1 MHEQLIAA
9 VVEEIGPELRGR
21 LFGKVWLLGRDRLA
35 ADFRLSENRFLF
47 VSLDPSAPRL
57 HLVGRRV
64 RDLEKQSLPP
74 SSFALTLRKQ
84 LGGAV
89 LRSLA
94 KDEGERVVRF
104 SFAAQDAA
112 GSAHAR
118 TLIAQLTGRTANL
131 FLLDEDARVIDTL
144 RPARGEGQEA
154 GETYQPP
161 QRGPRA
167 LAASDPPQFER
178 GPHDSLSA
186 ALDEHFGRLEA
197 ARAFDA
203 RVSTHRARLRREIER
218 RRKLERNLAADMS
231 AHGDADAHKRAG
243 DLLLANIATAVR
255 AGGRVRLTDYFA
267 EDAPTIEIE
276 IDEHATFQE
285 EAARRFALYT
295 RAKRAAQEVARR
307 REELRSELVP
317 LEARLAEIELIAA
330 ARDEASLADFD
341 GRAAG
346 GKKDF
351 GRANKAAA
359 RHVGGA
365 SESVK
370 TSAGGKAKAAGGRGA
385 AASFSGARRYLS
397 TDGYEILVGRAARDN
412 DQLTFKVARSH
423 DLWLHAADYPGSH
436 VVVRNRARGA
446 DIPQRTVHEAA
457 QLAAYFSQA
466 KRDSKV
472 AVNYALRKFVSKPK
486 GAAHGL
492 VRLSSFRTLLV
503 EPREGVE
510 RVG

>member
-9 VVEEIGPELRGR
+9 VVEEIAPELRGR
-21 LFGKVWLLGRDRLA
+21 AFGKVWLLGRDRLA

-57 HLVGRRV
+57 HLVERRV

-112 GSAHAR
+112 GSTHAR

-178 GPHDSLSA
+178 GLHDSLSA
-186 ALDEHFGRLEA
+186 ALDEHFSRLEA
-197 ARAFDA
+197 ERGFDA

-276 IDEHATFQE
+276 IDEHSTLQD

-295 RAKRAAQEVARR
+295 RAKRAAQEVTRR
-307 REELRSELVP
+307 REELRAELVP
-317 LEARLAEIELIAA
+317 LEAQLAELELIAA
-330 ARDEASLADFD
+330 ARDEASLTDFD

-359 RHVGGA
+359 RHGRGA

-370 TSAGGKAKAAGGRGA
+370 TSGGGKAKAAGGRA
-385 AASFSGARRYLS
+385 AASVSGARRYLS

-436 VVVRNRARGA
+436 VVVRNSARGA

-457 QLAAYFSQA
+457 QLAAHFSQA